1 MDQQRYDIAI
11 IGSGIGGSIL
21 ATILSK
27 EGVRVVVIEESQH
40 PKFAIGESMILESSE
55 IFRQLAET
63 YDIPEIAYYSSENF
77 KSLVGSERMGS
88 NAIFLKCT
96 IERIRR
102 KIQAN

>member
-1 MDQQRYDIAI
+1 MRGGQVDQQRYDIAI

-27 EGVRVVVIEESQH
+27 EGVRVVVIESQH

-77 KSLVGSERMGS
+77 KSLVGSAHGIKRHFS
-88 NAIFLKCT
+88 
-96 IERIRR
+96 
-102 KIQAN
+102 